1 MVAWPPLS
9 TCSPRDAIVHGS
21 DVVIDRPRGSAHPRF
36 PAVIYPLDYGFL
48 EGTSSGDGQAIDV
61 FVGTAV
67 GAGVCGVAVIADPL
81 KRDSEIKVL
90 LDCAPGEVE
99 VARAFLLDLK
109 VGVALLPR
117 PTSTS

>member
-1 MVAWPPLS
+1 MAAALDLFTARRDRARLRCRHRPTPWLGAS
-9 TCSPRDAIVHGS
+9 TVPRRHL
-21 DVVIDRPRGSAHPRF
+21 
-36 PAVIYPLDYGFL
+36 PLDYGFL

-99 VARAFLLDLK
+99 VARAFLVDLG

-117 PTSTS
+117 PTSTP

>member
-21 DVVIDRPRGSAHPRF
+21 GVVIDRPPWLGASTVPRRHL
-36 PAVIYPLDYGFL
+36 PLDYGFL